1 MKNLSCDIIADL
13 LPLYADGKCSE
24 YTKKCIIHH
33 TDNCPTC
40 RNLLSDMTANIIGTN
55 TAEIS
60 DTKTVDNK
68 IKTVFFKKFLIIAC
82 AILLGLDFI
91 LGIFFGIFADIS
103 FFILFMIICYN
114 TVILCITMYLSFT
127 SRYKVLYVLI
137 PFFIIHL
144 IFYFCI
150 YDIPLLMFYAPAVL
164 GSMAGKIA
172 KR

>member
-1 MKNLSCDIIADL
+1 MKNLSCNIIADL
-13 LPLYADGKCSE
+13 LPMYADGKCSE

-40 RNLLSDMTANIIGTN
+40 KSSLSAMTADVTGTN
-55 TAEIS
+55 NAEIS

-68 IKTVFFKKFLIIAC
+68 IKTFFFKKFLIIAC
-82 AILLGLDFI
+82 AVLLGIDFI
-91 LGIFFGIFADIS
+91 LGTFFGIFADIS

-127 SRYKVLYVLI
+127 SRYKVLCVLI

-150 YDIPLLMFYAPAVL
+150 YDIPLLMFFAPPVL
-164 GSMAGKIA
+164 GTIAGKIA